1 MLSFNKILRKK
12 EFATKMIFYNWT
24 WWSESSGYDRDVN
37 EVSSPTVDWHLL
49 VDRNVT
55 ESGFNV
61 IWRSCFKAGTLRNT
75 VPWMPKYSSTLNCWN
90 LNWTNSMLIE
100 CLRIGNYRD
109 FDPLFPGPTPTI
121 SKFTRISQIPCRD
134 SRDLNN
140 LISQICERITVF
152 EQENCKTRK
161 ISGI

>member
-12 EFATKMIFYNWT
+12 EFATKMTFYNWT

-49 VDRNVT
+49 VDRNVI

-61 IWRSCFKAGTLRNT
+61 IWRSCFNAGTLRNT

-90 LNWTNSMLIE
+90 LNWTNSMLIWTQSPIICVKSPLICNRNFAFFSYLFAPKIGE
-100 CLRIGNYRD
+100 VWPKKWLR
-109 FDPLFPGPTPTI
+109 FFW
-121 SKFTRISQIPCRD
+121 SKSRKIWFTRIQFD
-134 SRDLNN
+134 SKKN
-140 LISQICERITVF
+140 L
-152 EQENCKTRK
+152 K
-161 ISGI
+161 